1 MVIIKK
7 KKDDIPEKDL
17 FVALETF
24 EKIENKFDDLVELTC
39 NIRLLLRRAINKVKS
54 GSSIDSLEII
64 DEEMKKVSEK
74 VKDLSDL
81 TMFDASDLELKKFK
95 KQMLTYHIFI
105 FNKNA
110 CPNIVIIHYNVV
122 TFCFKSQFLTNR
134 PK

>member
-81 TMFDASDLELKKFK
+81 TMFDASDLEL
-95 KQMLTYHIFI
+95 LDGSEEI
-105 FNKNA
+105 
-110 CPNIVIIHYNVV
+110 
-122 TFCFKSQFLTNR
+122 
-134 PK
+134 